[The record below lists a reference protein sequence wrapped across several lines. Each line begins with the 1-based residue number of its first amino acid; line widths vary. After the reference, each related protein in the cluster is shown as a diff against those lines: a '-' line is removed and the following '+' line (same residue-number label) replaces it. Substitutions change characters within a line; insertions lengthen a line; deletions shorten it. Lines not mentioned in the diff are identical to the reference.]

1 MYEKAI
7 QEIENQVRIIN
18 QKLPSIDESI
28 KTYRQMTNNY
38 IKEKEDMLDKKD
50 ELEGV
55 LAILGGMKYDET
67 MA

>member
-7 QEIENQVRIIN
+7 QEIENQIRIID
-18 QKLPSIDESI
+18 QKLPSIEESI

-38 IKEKEDMLDKKD
+38 IKEREEMLDKKD

-55 LAILGGMKYDET
+55 LAIIGGGIKLQ
-67 MA
+67 